1 MNSTVNPYDISGFN
15 SLNSH
20 TNLQGTIFSVAN
32 PSPRTVPLPKG
43 SITWEQ
49 ARLRE
54 ETVLSILI
62 QPSNDP
68 HTIPVATGYGQIFTS
83 RSNLVEAVKIAPD
96 ISEGI
101 PISLLL
107 EIADEAGID
116 VPASYRIQI
125 EQWISQGKGNQTT
138 KGKVLQ
144 FHPSQTEEY
153 SSNNSSVAYEVQS
166 QGSPVAQEDQ
176 IQELTA
182 MVDNSG
188 NKGKIILG
196 AAVAIVIVGV
206 IYLSNKP
213 QKKTKSNKVKAEKTT
228 TK

>member
-15 SLNSH
+15 NLNPQ

-62 QPSNDP
+62 QPSSDP

-107 EIADEAGID
+107 EIFDEAGID
-116 VPASYRIQI
+116 VPASYQI
-125 EQWISQGKGNQTT
+125 KVQQWVSQGKGNQTT
-138 KGKVLQ
+138 KGEVLHFQ
-144 FHPSQTEEY
+144 NPSQTEEY
-153 SSNNSSVAYEVQS
+153 LSSNSSDTQVVQT
-166 QGSPVAQEDQ
+166 PDPLVAQEDQ
-176 IQELTA
+176 NQVLTA
-182 MVDNSG
+182 MVENSG
-188 NKGKIILG
+188 NNGKAILG
-196 AAVAIVIVGV
+196 AAVAIVIIGG
-206 IYLSNKP
+206 IIWYS
-213 QKKTKSNKVKAEKTT
+213 KTKPKKAQKSNSQ
-228 TK
+228 